1 MKKLLYLMLILS
13 FCPLALAD
21 DATKAAP
28 SPGSTKV
35 TAPNTA
41 LIAFFKHLQ
50 SGQKQTVVTYGTSV
64 TKYGYWVTAM
74 QQWFDQK
81 YPGLVT
87 VVNSGGP
94 GQNSD
99 WGLKELQPQVLD
111 HYPDLV
117 FIEFAANDAHVRFKL
132 TVEHAK
138 DNLDKIVTAIQ
149 QQNPQV
155 AIVLQTMNVFW
166 DAPKGFTTA
175 ATSRPQLNAFYDNY
189 RNYATE
195 HKLVLVDNYVKWE
208 EMKEKDYANFQVM
221 LPDGTHPNKNGSL
234 AVNWPNIQALL
245 EAAQKAATP

>member
-1 MKKLLYLMLILS
+1 MKKLFYVALVLS
-13 FCPLALAD
+13 FCRFVLAD
-21 DATKAAP
+21 DATNAAP
-28 SPGSTKV
+28 VPAQPAV
-35 TAPNTA
+35 AAPTPE
-41 LIAFFKHLQ
+41 LTAFFKKLQ
-50 SGQKQTVVTYGTSV
+50 SGQKQTVVAFGTSV

-87 VVNSGGP
+87 VINSGGP

-99 WGLKELQPQVLD
+99 WGLAQVKPLVLD
-111 HYPDLV
+111 HHPDLV
-117 FIEFAANDAHVRFKL
+117 FIEFATNDAHVRFKL

-155 AIVLQTMNVFW
+155 ALVLQTMNTFW
-166 DAPKGFTTA
+166 DAPKGFPTA

-189 RNYATE
+189 RNYARE
-195 HKLVLVDNYVKWE
+195 HNLALVDNYVKWE
-208 EMKEKDYANFQVM
+208 EMKEKDYANFQIM

-234 AVNWPNIQALL
+234 AVNWPNIQELL
-245 EAAQKAATP
+245 EAAQKASS